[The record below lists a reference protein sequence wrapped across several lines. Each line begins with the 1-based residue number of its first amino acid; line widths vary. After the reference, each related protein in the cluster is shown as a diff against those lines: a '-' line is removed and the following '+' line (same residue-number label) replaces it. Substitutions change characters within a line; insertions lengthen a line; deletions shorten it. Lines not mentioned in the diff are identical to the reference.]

1 MVRRNI
7 VENMPVPLCPLF
19 DELYL
24 EGMPMWEAAPPF
36 RDSGKSPMVGG
47 GPALMSLNG
56 YGYMRMDYPH
66 VFEDRRVI
74 WSSDRVPSAPDQEQL
89 DLALMVADLSE
100 EEQQAF
106 RTFAATPQ
114 VDDLALQVT
123 MPLPLRENPIFQFR
137 AKTDINDRYVDEW
150 HTVTRPR
157 LVGIKEKWAKLDLD
171 SAADAHLL
179 AGIREM
185 SYEEGYYW
193 CSNSYLAFQVS
204 KHTDEQLQ
212 RFLRETLPDHHFT
225 SGQLL
230 SGIESRTMQ
239 GNADLFEIAKLVRS
253 RDALAYLVIVTPAK
267 FLMNTLREHPD
278 AGEVVAAIDRY
289 LSAYGHQGYSPDF
302 VEPTQAEDPA
312 GLFATLK
319 AMVGDPNYD
328 PEHQRAKAAAIRTE
342 KFEQISAL
350 LSGLEYW
357 QFRYRLW
364 LAMRY
369 AHLREETAFLF
380 GYCWSVLRPMALEL
394 GRRLVAA
401 GTFVHAEDTFYL
413 VTEELREAI
422 EARGSG
428 KALPRLGQLA
438 AERRELREARKRHR
452 PPAVVPAEAMQNKQI
467 APMMEAQILD
477 NDDSSDTMGGYAV
490 SSGRVTA
497 RASVV
502 RGPADFDKMEPGS
515 ILVSPLTTPAWT
527 QLFAAAAGLVTDMG
541 SILSH
546 GSIVAREYG
555 IPAVLGVGNGTD
567 RIEHGQLITIDGDA
581 GTVAIHA
588 EDER

>member
-7 VENMPVPLCPLF
+7 VENMPDPLCPLF

-74 WSSDRVPSAPDQEQL
+74 WSSDRVPSASDQEQL
-89 DLALMVADLSE
+89 DMALMVADLSG
-100 EEQQAF
+100 EEQQAL
-106 RTFAATPQ
+106 RIFAATQQ

-123 MPLPLRENPIFQFR
+123 MPLPLRENPIFRFR

-193 CSNSYLAFQVS
+193 CSNSYL
-204 KHTDEQLQ
+204 
-212 RFLRETLPDHHFT
+212 
-225 SGQLL
+225 
-230 SGIESRTMQ
+230 
-239 GNADLFEIAKLVRS
+239 
-253 RDALAYLVIVTPAK
+253 
-267 FLMNTLREHPD
+267 
-278 AGEVVAAIDRY
+278 
-289 LSAYGHQGYSPDF
+289 
-302 VEPTQAEDPA
+302 
-312 GLFATLK
+312 
-319 AMVGDPNYD
+319 
-328 PEHQRAKAAAIRTE
+328 
-342 KFEQISAL
+342 
-350 LSGLEYW
+350 
-357 QFRYRLW
+357 
-364 LAMRY
+364 
-369 AHLREETAFLF
+369 
-380 GYCWSVLRPMALEL
+380 
-394 GRRLVAA
+394 
-401 GTFVHAEDTFYL
+401 
-413 VTEELREAI
+413 
-422 EARGSG
+422 GSG
-428 KALPRLGQLA
+428 TALPRLGQLA

-467 APMMEAQILD
+467 APMREAQILD
-477 NDDSSDTMGGYAV
+477 NDDSSDTMRGYAV

-555 IPAVLGVGNGTD
+555 IRRCSASATAPTASS
-567 RIEHGQLITIDGDA
+567 
-581 GTVAIHA
+581 TVS
-588 EDER
+588 